1 MKTSDN
7 GVKFIM
13 QEEGCKLKAYK
24 LAGEVYYTIGVG
36 HYGQDVKAGMCIT
49 ENQAKDLLRSDLKR
63 FEQAVN
69 KTVTDIKLTQNMF
82 DALVSY
88 TFNRGE
94 GGLRQLASNSHTP
107 EQYATNIVKYWGSAT
122 RYKDALIARRKREK
136 ALFLSGYKQDKK
148 KPIGHIQ
155 PNYKPGKTYTVQTA
169 LNVRDKPSTAGKKL
183 GLLKDGTKVKNQ
195 ATTRAGEMIWM
206 YIGLD
211 GSGREKWVCA
221 DTGEKTYIE

>member
-13 QEEGCKLKAYK
+13 KEEGCKLKAYK

-69 KTVTDIKLTQNMF
+69 KTVTDIKLTQNMY

-88 TFNRGE
+88 AFNRGE
-94 GGLRQLASNSHTP
+94 GGLRQLASNSHTV
-107 EQYATNIVKYWGSAT
+107 EQYADNIVKYWGSAT
-122 RYKDALIARRKREK
+122 RYKDALIARRNREK
-136 ALFLSGYKQDKK
+136 NLFLSGYKKNK
-148 KPIGHIQ
+148 TTGHIQ

-206 YIGLD
+206 YIGQD

-221 DTGEKTYIE
+221 DTGKKSYII